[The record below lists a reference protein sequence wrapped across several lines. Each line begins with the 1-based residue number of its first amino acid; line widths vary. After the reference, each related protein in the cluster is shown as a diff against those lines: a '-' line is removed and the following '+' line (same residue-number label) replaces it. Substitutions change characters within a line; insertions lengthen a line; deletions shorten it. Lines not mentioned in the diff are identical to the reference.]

1 MILTQLRGLQIDQTG
16 TRIPHHQTQNSG
28 QIALLVGL
36 RTREHGKS
44 YFVAF
49 ERYSEG
55 GIPTNKWVLKEL
67 LLAPKYKGQPFQVEM
82 ADPVGRGSCEG
93 PCPETSVSIPCSSSW
108 APLHAQSSPKSAI
121 VSALCRPCPA
131 TLWLQM
137 LQFIRTTRKHPLQF
151 FFHGHQQWGQKLLP
165 NSKSKRMLLHYW
177 KVKLNKDLYTVKRRL
192 NLTNQFATE
201 NKRNLT
207 SD

>member
-1 MILTQLRGLQIDQTG
+1 MILTQLRSLQIDQTG

-67 LLAPKYKGQPFQVEM
+67 LLAPKYKGQPYQVEM
-82 ADPVGRGSCEG
+82 ADPVGR
-93 PCPETSVSIPCSSSW
+93 V
-108 APLHAQSSPKSAI
+108 
-121 VSALCRPCPA
+121 V
-131 TLWLQM
+131 
-137 LQFIRTTRKHPLQF
+137 
-151 FFHGHQQWGQKLLP
+151 
-165 NSKSKRMLLHYW
+165 
-177 KVKLNKDLYTVKRRL
+177 
-192 NLTNQFATE
+192 
-201 NKRNLT
+201 
-207 SD
+207 